1 MKWND
6 IDTSSEK
13 IENDSFADVGN
24 GRIKLSIG
32 ACKLIKDFNGCSY
45 VVFKRAKQD
54 RIYYIGLKFCQFE
67 SNSSYVLNKIKDK
80 TYGAVIIAEDLI
92 KTLYGQEGASESFT
106 KHEVILN
113 ESDPRMLIVY
123 NNYKRKYY
131 IHDGKGL
138 KRVRGKHI
146 GTIIDKEWEVVSS
159 SATNEKGKRS
169 PTYLLKNI
177 YNMEEINISSRALF
191 DIEKG
196 LTTIDNLKLSR
207 RIGVASYLGRK
218 RAAKKKRIKDIG
230 RNKEII

>member
-1 MKWND
+1 MEWND
-6 IDTSSEK
+6 IDISSEK
-13 IENDSFADVGN
+13 IENDSFADIGN

-32 ACKLIKDFNGCSY
+32 ACKLIKDFKWCSC

-67 SNSSYVLNKIKDK
+67 SNSSYALDKVKDK
-80 TYGAVIIAEDLI
+80 TYGAIIVAEDLI
-92 KTLYGQEGASESFT
+92 KTLYGQEGASNCFT

-131 IHDGKGL
+131 IHDEKGL

-159 SATNEKGKRS
+159 SSINEKGKIS
-169 PTYLLKNI
+169 PTYLIRNV
-177 YNMEEINISSRALF
+177 NTMEEMKISSRALF

-196 LTTIDNLKLSR
+196 LTTVENLKLSR

-218 RAAKKKRIKDIG
+218 RAAKKKRIKDIDQS
-230 RNKEII
+230 RNII